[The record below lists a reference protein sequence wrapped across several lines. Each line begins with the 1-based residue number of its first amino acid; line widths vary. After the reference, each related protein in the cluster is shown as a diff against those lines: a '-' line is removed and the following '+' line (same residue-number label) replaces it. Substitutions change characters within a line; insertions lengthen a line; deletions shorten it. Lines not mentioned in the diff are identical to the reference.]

1 MLGLGKQTIMTID
14 QINAYKTAYGDPLLK
29 KDIFIALVVPF
40 MVGFVAVM
48 ILFYYWWLAIIG
60 GLIGLAYGYIVLLKH
75 NVQRVYHQQARIQR
89 NRFVNNMT
97 QLLTNPNETVVSA
110 LKWCAQDIVAEG
122 EFKRDLDRLIIE
134 LMDATPSKVQAA
146 FERMAVKYK
155 RDFVFSLF
163 LDNLITASLEGRT
176 DIKKLKDLKSWHNDV
191 MEQTSIF
198 MNNKVGSVKQ
208 YKITVAYTVGII
220 AILTFAFGFD
230 GYLLYYAHN
239 PIGWV
244 SSIILLTLSVFYF
257 HSFRK
262 KLADDE
268 VMEVKIWKR

>member
-14 QINAYKTAYGDPLLK
+14 QMNAYKSAYGDPLMK

-40 MVGFVAVM
+40 MVGFVGVM
-48 ILFYYWWLAIIG
+48 ILFYYWWLAILG
-60 GLIGLAYGYIVLLKH
+60 GLVGLAYGYIVLMQH
-75 NVQRVYHQQARIQR
+75 NVQRVYHQRARIQR

-122 EFKRDLDRLIIE
+122 EFKRDLDYLIIE
-134 LMDATPSKVQAA
+134 LMDATPSEVKAA
-146 FERMAVKYK
+146 FDRMSVKYR
-155 RDFVFSLF
+155 RDFVFRLF

-198 MNNKVGSVKQ
+198 MNNKNGAVRQ
-208 YKITVAYTVGII
+208 YKITVGYTVGII
-220 AILTFAFGFD
+220 GILTFAFGFD
-230 GYLLYYAHN
+230 GYLLYYAHSI
-239 PIGWV
+239 IGWI
-244 SSIILLTLSVFYF
+244 SSIVLLGLSFFYF

-268 VMEVKIWKR
+268 VMEVKIWKK

>member
-14 QINAYKTAYGDPLLK
+14 QMNAYKSAYGDPLLK

-40 MVGFVAVM
+40 MVGFVGVM

-60 GLIGLAYGYIVLLKH
+60 GLVGLAYGYIVLMKD

-97 QLLTNPNETVVSA
+97 SLLTNPNETVVSA
-110 LKWCAQDIVAEG
+110 LKWCAQDIVADG
-122 EFKRDLDRLIIE
+122 EFKRDLDYLIVE
-134 LMDATPSKVQAA
+134 LMDATPNEVQAA
-146 FERMAVKYK
+146 FGRMATKYK
-155 RDFVFSLF
+155 RDFVFCLF

-176 DIKKLKDLKSWHNDV
+176 DIKKLKDLKSWHMDV

-198 MNNKVGSVKQ
+198 MNNKQGAIRQ
-208 YKITVAYTVGII
+208 YKITVGYTLGII
-220 AILTFAFGFD
+220 AILTFALSFD

-244 SSIILLTLSVFYF
+244 SSIILLTLSFVYF

-262 KLADDE
+262 RLADDE
-268 VMEVKIWKR
+268 VMEVKIWKK